1 MGRWKIVV
9 PADRLAEFQNDE
21 GFAELLVLTRMAN
34 ALRFALSAAFDA
46 QTGTVGERQRNSSF
60 LLTAASLS
68 EILRSL
74 PRMGKH
80 FRSLPAFKK
89 LISPLLADKSVSDL
103 RGKVLSWLR
112 NKAVFHHD
120 KDVVPIGLA
129 GLHPGPWTFAE
140 GDSEAFVDVAYP
152 MADFTI
158 IRAALEQ
165 IGTDGNLV
173 DAFEQVLS
181 QTLQIATSLIAA
193 VDSLVGQALNER
205 GLTFDEGT

>member
-1 MGRWKIVV
+1 M
-9 PADRLAEFQNDE
+9 
-21 GFAELLVLTRMAN
+21 
-34 ALRFALSAAFDA
+34 
-46 QTGTVGERQRNSSF
+46 
-60 LLTAASLS
+60 
-68 EILRSL
+68 
-74 PRMGKH
+74 
-80 FRSLPAFKK
+80 
-89 LISPLLADKSVSDL
+89 
-103 RGKVLSWLR
+103 
-112 NKAVFHHD
+112 
-120 KDVVPIGLA
+120 DVV
-129 GLHPGPWTFAE
+129 
-140 GDSEAFVDVAYP
+140 YP